1 MKGGFELLQSLD
13 LQFVM
18 QPARE
23 LWANSR
29 NDAKQIARIHRPT
42 QPVEIGPAPGVNHFG
57 ERGGDAASDPR
68 NCIERL
74 HPALGQQF
82 VKPTV
87 ERRDSIGSA
96 SVGTDPE
103 GIVALT
109 GEETRR
115 LAQPLCGAR
124 IDFGRQLMKIITH
137 AGEPPSTKI
146 GQIRARPK
154 ALLQLSARI
163 ALGLALA
170 ISSAQQRI
178 AEVISHTAILP
189 RQPAFHMD
197 SFRAVLGSEE
207 WRIPSICALIQIKH
221 PTGRRRVHCG
231 RRQRPPVRL
240 WKSDAMGVRAI
251 DRGVKGCIY
260 LNGTQRA
267 ENERATVSRDLTEMP
282 GVDVRASAPTHLKSY
297 QIHAVN
303 SAPAPRIFPHRA
315 SSARTTISSRSRVL
329 RALRGGR
336 GIQAQFRGP
345 IWQRR
350 NSTPQ
355 HESPTSATGTV

>member
-1 MKGGFELLQSLD
+1 
-13 LQFVM
+13 
-18 QPARE
+18 
-23 LWANSR
+23 
-29 NDAKQIARIHRPT
+29 
-42 QPVEIGPAPGVNHFG
+42 
-57 ERGGDAASDPR
+57 
-68 NCIERL
+68 
-74 HPALGQQF
+74 
-82 VKPTV
+82 
-87 ERRDSIGSA
+87 
-96 SVGTDPE
+96 
-103 GIVALT
+103 
-109 GEETRR
+109 
-115 LAQPLCGAR
+115 
-124 IDFGRQLMKIITH
+124 MKIITH

-282 GVDVRASAPTHLKSY
+282 GVDVRASAPTRLKSY
-297 QIHAVN
+297 QIRRELRAGAAN
-303 SAPAPRIFPHRA
+303 FSAPGLKRQDNDLIAIKSAESAPRRPRH
-315 SSARTTISSRSRVL
+315 SSAISRPDL
-329 RALRGGR
+329 A
-336 GIQAQFRGP
+336 
-345 IWQRR
+345 
-350 NSTPQ
+350 
-355 HESPTSATGTV
+355 ATKFYPPA

>member
-1 MKGGFELLQSLD
+1 MPRECRHINELINTTFRED
-13 LQFVM
+13 RFG
-18 QPARE
+18 AR
-23 LWANSR
+23 SR
-29 NDAKQIARIHRPT
+29 NFLGAAAYCRSDFPYRHFAAPT
-42 QPVEIGPAPGVNHFG
+42 GVPHGF
-57 ERGGDAASDPR
+57 
-68 NCIERL
+68 L
-74 HPALGQQF
+74 
-82 VKPTV
+82 
-87 ERRDSIGSA
+87 
-96 SVGTDPE
+96 
-103 GIVALT
+103 
-109 GEETRR
+109 
-115 LAQPLCGAR
+115 
-124 IDFGRQLMKIITH
+124 
-137 AGEPPSTKI
+137 
-146 GQIRARPK
+146 RA
-154 ALLQLSARI
+154 I
-163 ALGLALA
+163 
-170 ISSAQQRI
+170 
-178 AEVISHTAILP
+178 
-189 RQPAFHMD
+189 
-197 SFRAVLGSEE
+197 LGSEE

-345 IWQRR
+345 IWQR
-350 NSTPQ
+350 
-355 HESPTSATGTV
+355 